1 MAKPEKYVV
10 RMNGLV
16 FLKGKG
22 FVRYVVVAVDTENR
36 TADIKTVAGVITL
49 TQGVPWS
56 DLSGLAE
63 SQNVVRIVR
72 EATESS

>member
-1 MAKPEKYVV
+1 MAKPEKYVL
-10 RMNGLV
+10 RTNDLV

-22 FVRYVVVAVDTENR
+22 FVRYVVVGVDIKNR
-36 TADIKTVAGVITL
+36 TANIKTISGVIAL

-56 DLSGLAE
+56 DLSGLDE
-63 SQNVVRIVR
+63 SQNVLRIVR